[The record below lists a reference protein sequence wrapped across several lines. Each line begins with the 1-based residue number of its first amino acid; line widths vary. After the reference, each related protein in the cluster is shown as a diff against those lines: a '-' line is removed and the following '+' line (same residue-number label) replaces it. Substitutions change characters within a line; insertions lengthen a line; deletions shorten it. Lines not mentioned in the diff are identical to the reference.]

1 MKQAALLLTAL
12 FALPVARAG
21 NSPYNDAF
29 WKTWGDGKA
38 EVAGYD
44 LVFPRYGHPRR
55 GVAVAVFV
63 TEPFSESLQVK
74 ADPGRHPASD
84 EFQVMKLNLMR
95 DFSTGL
101 YDYNLMTSAFVGLA
115 PAGGRPAG
123 APAKIAFSAQEWCG
137 QVFHQLNFR
146 DGVVDESWRSYFDGE
161 GDGEHR
167 HQIPPGGL
175 SEDVLPLWARG
186 LAAPFLQP
194 GERKT
199 LPVLR
204 SLATARLFHKPV
216 EWGAGTLA
224 RGSAPRHVTVPAG
237 TFTVDV
243 LTADLPEGR
252 KWTFCVESAGAR
264 RLVKWTVSDG
274 EKGEL
279 RGADRLAY
287 WQMNGPG
294 FEAQLKKIGLTPR
307 PRRTP

>member
-1 MKQAALLLTAL
+1 MRPAALFLAAL
-12 FALPVARAG
+12 GLAPGLIAADA
-21 NSPYNDAF
+21 PYNDAF

-38 EVAGYD
+38 DVAGYD

-55 GVAVAVFV
+55 GVAVAIFV
-63 TEPFSESLQVK
+63 TEPFSESLHVK

-84 EFQVMKLNLMR
+84 EFQVIKLNLVR

-101 YDYNLMTSAFVGLA
+101 YDYNLMTSAFVGLV
-115 PAGGRPAG
+115 PVGGRPAG

-137 QVFHQLNFR
+137 QAFHQLNFR
-146 DGVVDESWRSYFDGE
+146 DGFVDESWRSYFDGE

-167 HQIPPGGL
+167 HKIPPEGL

-186 LAAPFLQP
+186 LAAPFLRP
-194 GERKT
+194 GEQKT

-204 SLATARLFHKPV
+204 SLVTARLLHKPLD
-216 EWGAGTLA
+216 WGTGTLK
-224 RGSAPRHVTVPAG
+224 RGAAPRQITVPGG

-252 KWTFCVESAGAR
+252 TWTFYIERAGAK

-279 RGADRLAY
+279 LGADRLAY

-294 FEAQLKKIGLTPR
+294 FETQLKKIGLTAR

>member
-1 MKQAALLLTAL
+1 MRPAALLLAAL
-12 FALPVARAG
+12 GLAPHVLAADA
-21 NSPYNDAF
+21 PYGDAF
-29 WKTWGDGKA
+29 WKHWGDGQA

-74 ADPGRHPASD
+74 ADPGRHPAAD

-123 APAKIAFSAQEWCG
+123 TLAKVAFSAQEWCG

-146 DGVVDESWRSYFDGE
+146 DGYVDESWRSYFDGE

-167 HQIPPGGL
+167 HKIPPEGL

-186 LAAPFLQP
+186 LAAPFLRP

-204 SLATARLFHKPV
+204 SLATARLLHKPLD
-216 EWGAGTLA
+216 WGTGALT
-224 RGSAPRHVTVPAG
+224 RSASPQKVTVPAG

-243 LTADLPEGR
+243 LTADLAEGR
-252 KWTFCVESAGAR
+252 KWTFFVERTDAR
-264 RLVKWTVSDG
+264 RLIKWTASDG
-274 EKGEL
+274 ESGEL
-279 RGADRLAY
+279 LGADRMAY

-294 FEAQLKKIGLTPR
+294 FEAQLKKIGLSPR